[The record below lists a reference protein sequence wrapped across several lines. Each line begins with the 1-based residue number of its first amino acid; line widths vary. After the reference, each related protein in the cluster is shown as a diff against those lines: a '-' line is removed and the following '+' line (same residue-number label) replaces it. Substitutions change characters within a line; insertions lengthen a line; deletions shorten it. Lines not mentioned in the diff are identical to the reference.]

1 MLPNKLT
8 LQGLTVAAA
17 IFATTLSAAARAPSA
32 QGFDGRWSVLV
43 FTEYGSCGGGY
54 RYGVRISNGRVFYV
68 GSSDVDVSGR
78 VSPRGQVRVQVRQG
92 DQSATGTARLS
103 QTSGGGRWSG
113 SSPTRQCAGHWVAER
128 REF

>member
-8 LQGLTVAAA
+8 LQGLTIAAA

-32 QGFDGRWSVLV
+32 QSFDGPWSVLV
-43 FTEYGSCGGGY
+43 FTDYGTCGGGY
-54 RYGVRISNGRVFYV
+54 RYGVKISNGRVFYV

-78 VSPRGQVRVQVRQG
+78 VSPRGQVRVQVRQS
-92 DQSATGTARLS
+92 DQSATGTGRLS

-113 SSPTRQCAGHWVAER
+113 SSINQQCAGRWIAER
-128 REF
+128 HGL

>member
-8 LQGLTVAAA
+8 LQGLTVAPA

-32 QGFDGRWSVLV
+32 QSFDGPWSVLV
-43 FTEYGSCGGGY
+43 FTDYGTCGGY
-54 RYGVRISNGRVFYV
+54 RYGVQISNGRVFYV

-78 VSPRGQVRVQVRQG
+78 VSPRGQARVQVRQS
-92 DQSATGTARLS
+92 DQSATGTGWLS

-113 SSPTRQCAGHWVAER
+113 SSPTRQCAGHWVAEWR
-128 REF
+128 DF